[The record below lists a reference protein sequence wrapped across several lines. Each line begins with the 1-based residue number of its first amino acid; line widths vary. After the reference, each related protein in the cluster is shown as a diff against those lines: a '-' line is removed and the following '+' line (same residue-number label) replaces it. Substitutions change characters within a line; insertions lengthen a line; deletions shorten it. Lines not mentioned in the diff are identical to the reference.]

1 MAAIPARGR
10 WIGQMFTTTSTATFI
25 QGNLVKLS
33 TARTLSEYSGGEA
46 GWLGIANHSSA
57 NSIPPGQVLVMVP
70 HPGATAR
77 VNVPTG
83 LAASSLSIGETV
95 GFYKVGNINSYIT
108 TSYTSLTGRIAQIVG
123 ACDSANSTIEVAFLA
138 DDLQLLDSTT
148 SVAIA

>member
-10 WIGQMFTTTSTATFI
+10 WIGQMFTTTSTATFV

-46 GWLGIANHSSA
+46 GWLGIANHASV
-57 NSIPPGQVLVMVP
+57 NSIPPGQVLVFVP

-83 LAASSLSIGETV
+83 MAASSLSIGETV
-95 GFYKVGNINSYIT
+95 GFYKIGNVNSYIT
-108 TSYTSLTGRIAQIVG
+108 SYTSTTGRIAQIVG

-148 SVAIA
+148 SVVIV